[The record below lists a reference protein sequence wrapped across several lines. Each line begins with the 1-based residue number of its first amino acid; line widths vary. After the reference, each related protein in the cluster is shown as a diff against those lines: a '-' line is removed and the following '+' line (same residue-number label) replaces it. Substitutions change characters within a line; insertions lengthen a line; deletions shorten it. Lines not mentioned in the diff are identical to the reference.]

1 VYTESLPGE
10 ANVAPEPNLP
20 AIRAEIDWTQ
30 VWTVTEE
37 IADLGVEAVAG
48 LPSDAPRKS
57 RPGRSAC
64 KLRKD
69 MNIESP
75 QSESGDWSAKRHRT
89 TPDRRRRRRE
99 TSGCRKLGDGSTDT
113 YGEAAAREGQSGGT
127 TAASA
132 NTRRITVTCDPQ
144 ICARTKRIQLR
155 GLVED
160 GQPWTTQN
168 VLHLSQSK
176 LGVTYHLNYM

>member
-10 ANVAPEPNLP
+10 ANAAPEPNLP

-57 RPGRSAC
+57 RQGRSAC
-64 KLRKD
+64 RLRKH

-89 TPDRRRRRRE
+89 TLIEDDVDARDRDAENSEMVRRITSEKPQIARGRAVERRRRRR
-99 TSGCRKLGDGSTDT
+99 TNVGS
-113 YGEAAAREGQSGGT
+113 
-127 TAASA
+127 
-132 NTRRITVTCDPQ
+132 
-144 ICARTKRIQLR
+144 L
-155 GLVED
+155 
-160 GQPWTTQN
+160 
-168 VLHLSQSK
+168 
-176 LGVTYHLNYM
+176 